1 MKTFLSAVLAVC
13 LFALP
18 VSAQNGDDGDSGLEG
33 ESSIEGVKRE
43 VGKELGID
51 LAEIMLKGA
60 MMYEYEDVCHIGY
73 SW

>member
-1 MKTFLSAVLAVC
+1 MRTGGSA
-13 LFALP
+13 
-18 VSAQNGDDGDSGLEG
+18 LEG

-51 LAEIMLKGA
+51 LAEIMLKEA

>member
-1 MKTFLSAVLAVC
+1 MVQA
-13 LFALP
+13 
-18 VSAQNGDDGDSGLEG
+18 AQRLTEEKIVRTG

>member
-1 MKTFLSAVLAVC
+1 MVQAAQRLTEEKIVRTGGSA
-13 LFALP
+13 
-18 VSAQNGDDGDSGLEG
+18 LEG

-43 VGKELGID
+43 VGKKLGID